1 MTRPILPLI
10 LLTLL
15 LSGVALADPSWSEVE
30 STTSWTEHATE
41 QHDEIGEVL
50 ILHAEVGGID
60 CFQAQASTDA
70 SSAKLLEVVRDVE
83 GIARFSDAGISE
95 GRILARDG
103 EGLDYFQYFDTPGW
117 TMAKDRFWFL
127 RGRVIR
133 SGAVTTW
140 TRERL
145 ENGGPHQAV
154 YDEVVAAHP
163 KAIEPTANVGAWHFT
178 TRDGPT
184 AVRYYVCS
192 DSGGA
197 IPRKL
202 QFMATT
208 RTLPDTVA
216 DVLNE
221 AVRREGR

>member
-50 ILHAEVGGID
+50 ILHAVVGGID

-103 EGLDYFQYFDTPGW
+103 EGLDYFKFVPAPVSS
-117 TMAKDRFWFL
+117 MIS
-127 RGRVIR
+127 GRYR
-133 SGAVTTW
+133 AG
-140 TRERL
+140 
-145 ENGGPHQAV
+145 
-154 YDEVVAAHP
+154 
-163 KAIEPTANVGAWHFT
+163 EP
-178 TRDGPT
+178 
-184 AVRYYVCS
+184 
-192 DSGGA
+192 A
-197 IPRKL
+197 IPGHFCPILAQCAQLR
-202 QFMATT
+202 ARPRT
-208 RTLPDTVA
+208 RRSSV
-216 DVLNE
+216 
-221 AVRREGR
+221 